1 MPERGVHVGQHET
14 QPWLD
19 IARLNDNELVL
30 FDRERQES
38 WIVFPP
44 RSRYDFLKRPSPETV
59 LVEHHPWAPF
69 SPIVEHLILPREGC
83 LEHRLDCGAQTAI
96 QAGLDAGW
104 NPFK

>member
-1 MPERGVHVGQHET
+1 
-14 QPWLD
+14 
-19 IARLNDNELVL
+19 L
-30 FDRERQES
+30 FDRERQWS
-38 WIVFPP
+38 WTLAPP
-44 RSRYDFLKRPSPETV
+44 RPRSDFIWRRSPATG
-59 LVEHHPWAPF
+59 LLEHRPWAPF

>member
-1 MPERGVHVGQHET
+1 MTIERRARPEPGRRGPVPERGVHVGQHET

-44 RSRYDFLKRPSPETV
+44 
-59 LVEHHPWAPF
+59 
-69 SPIVEHLILPREGC
+69 
-83 LEHRLDCGAQTAI
+83 HRLDCGAQTAI